1 MQKKRATLELLT
13 HPEITAR
20 DSDSEFCY
28 NSHNVGS
35 LLGWDKLFRYVGK
48 DCKNVIYKKV
58 YAKKSGV
65 QLAKTHTEKLSTRQ
79 IMLMGIDDQCSAYS
93 MGMVK
98 FANNDK
104 VYMFFV
110 IIDVLLKYL

>member
-1 MQKKRATLELLT
+1 M
-13 HPEITAR
+13 
-20 DSDSEFCY
+20 
-28 NSHNVGS
+28 
-35 LLGWDKLFRYVGK
+35 FRYVGK

-110 IIDVLLKYL
+110 IIDVLLKYLSLLPVSHKRVIYVANTLWKVLPEGRVSKRIQTDKRQEL